1 LSLLHTADKCVIVC
15 ASGSNSAPDVL
26 KNLPTYGEIKMKF
39 LETLVVYLIAATL
52 FVGMLGC
59 MLSYFDVLTK

>member
-1 LSLLHTADKCVIVC
+1 
-15 ASGSNSAPDVL
+15 
-26 KNLPTYGEIKMKF
+26 MKF
-39 LETLVVYLIAATL
+39 LENLVIYLIAAAL